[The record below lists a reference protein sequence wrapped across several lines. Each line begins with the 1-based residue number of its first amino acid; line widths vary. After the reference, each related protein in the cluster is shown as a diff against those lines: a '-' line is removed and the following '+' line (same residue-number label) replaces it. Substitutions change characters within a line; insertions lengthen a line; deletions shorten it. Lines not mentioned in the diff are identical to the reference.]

1 MSDLRSEQ
9 EQARALREAEAA
21 RLRAE
26 HRALVARI
34 AGARDRAAFAALF
47 AHFGPRIKAL
57 MIRAG
62 ADHAQADD
70 LAQDV
75 MLTVWRKIDLYHPAR
90 GSVQGWI
97 FTIARNARIDR
108 LRRGSARPY
117 EDVEALELA
126 SDTPDGEEGVLS
138 SEICEHVGA
147 AIATLPDDQ
156 RTIIE
161 YAYAHDLSQTQIARR
176 LELPLGT
183 VKSRMRLA
191 YGRLKDR
198 LEELR

>member
-1 MSDLRSEQ
+1 M
-9 EQARALREAEAA
+9 
-21 RLRAE
+21 RAE
-26 HRALVARI
+26 HRVLLERVARH
-34 AGARDRAAFAALF
+34 RDRAAFALLF

-57 MIRAG
+57 MVRAG

-75 MLTVWRKIDLYHPAR
+75 MLTVWRKVDLYHPER
-90 GSVQGWI
+90 GSVQGWVY
-97 FTIARNARIDR
+97 TIARNARIDR
-108 LRRGSARPY
+108 LRRGSARAY
-117 EDVEALELA
+117 EDVEALDLA
-126 SDTPDGEEGVLS
+126 SDAPDGEEGVLS

-147 AIATLPDDQ
+147 AIATLPEEQ

-161 YAYAHDLSQTQIARR
+161 YAYAQDLSQTQIARK
-176 LELPLGT
+176 LKLPLGT

-191 YGRLKDR
+191 YVRLRDR